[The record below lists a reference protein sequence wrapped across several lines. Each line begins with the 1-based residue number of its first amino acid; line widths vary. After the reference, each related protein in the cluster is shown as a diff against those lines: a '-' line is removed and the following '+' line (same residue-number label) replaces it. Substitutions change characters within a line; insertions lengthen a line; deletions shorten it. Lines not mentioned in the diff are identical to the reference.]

1 MKFPARDLMRALR
14 LPFITASA
22 LPFIFGS
29 LIGHSHFK
37 TATFLFGLT
46 SALSAHLS
54 ANLIN
59 DFADSVSGADWQ
71 DRNFYGFF
79 GGSKLIQE
87 GVFSR
92 QFYFILAASFGL
104 LSFFAALALAVI
116 LKSAFVLFIF
126 AAIIILSWAYSA
138 KPLQL
143 SYHRLGEI
151 AIFILF
157 GPALVMGG
165 YFLQTNIFPDIKSF
179 MLSLPFGFLTT
190 AILYAN
196 EIPDLQDDVKAG
208 KFTWASVTGAKKA
221 YLAYCAL
228 IAFAFLS
235 VILNV
240 GCRFIDPAAL
250 ISLLLIF
257 IAAKAAA
264 ILKNY
269 PDDKKR
275 LVISS
280 QLTIAV
286 HLLVSLILIGS
297 VIV

>member
-1 MKFPARDLMRALR
+1 
-14 LPFITASA
+14 
-22 LPFIFGS
+22 
-29 LIGHSHFK
+29 
-37 TATFLFGLT
+37 
-46 SALSAHLS
+46 
-54 ANLIN
+54 
-59 DFADSVSGADWQ
+59 
-71 DRNFYGFF
+71 
-79 GGSKLIQE
+79 
-87 GVFSR
+87 
-92 QFYFILAASFGL
+92 
-104 LSFFAALALAVI
+104 
-116 LKSAFVLFIF
+116 
-126 AAIIILSWAYSA
+126 
-138 KPLQL
+138 
-143 SYHRLGEI
+143 
-151 AIFILF
+151 
-157 GPALVMGG
+157 
-165 YFLQTNIFPDIKSF
+165 

-208 KFTWASVTGAKKA
+208 KFTWASVTSAKKA
-221 YLAYCAL
+221 YLAYCVL